1 MSNAFRNRYGA
12 GSSALNWR
20 ENQFLIYLSPGS
32 TVGDP
37 VTILSFDHPPP
48 GVTFFN
54 EITTGPPSS
63 GDQTTLYLAPDGTT
77 GYFRG
82 TLSID
87 SPKNF
92 SIGGAIPNASLYI
105 ANELIQDMHWSNT
118 TPIRVI
124 YQKESNTSARTTL
137 ATYQSPPLSEIIY
150 WFEQVSI
157 NLYGE
162 LLVKTIAHVLN
173 STIGS
178 VLVNYCQN
186 EHGIEPTA
194 VALMD
199 GSGLSP
205 ENRITTGAIARV
217 LYNVRQRAPWFP
229 TFEKALPVINNIRM
243 KSGYIHNVLSYA
255 GYVNKQVFS
264 LIVNNFNGQTAVM
277 RQKMWNLLDTLK

>member
-1 MSNAFRNRYGA
+1 MYIYRNRYGA
-12 GSSALNWR
+12 GGGALNWR
-20 ENQFLIYLSPGS
+20 ENQFLIYLSPGLA
-32 TVGDP
+32 VGDP
-37 VTILSFDHPPP
+37 VKILSFDHPPP
-48 GVTFFN
+48 GVDFIN
-54 EITTGPPSS
+54 EITTGPPNS
-63 GDQTTLYLAPDGTT
+63 GDQTALYLAPDGTT

-87 SPKNF
+87 SPQNF
-92 SIGGAIPNASLYI
+92 SIGGAIPNASLHMTHD
-105 ANELIQDMHWSNT
+105 LIQGMRWPHN
-118 TPIRVI
+118 TPIKVI
-124 YQKESNTSARTTL
+124 YQKESNGTARTIL
-137 ATYQSPPLSEIIY
+137 ATYLSPPLSEIVY

-173 STIGS
+173 STIGNI
-178 VLVNYCQN
+178 LQDYCQR
-186 EHGIEPTA
+186 EHDIEPTA

-217 LYNVRQRAPWFP
+217 LYNVRRQAPWFP

-243 KSGYIHNVLSYA
+243 KSGYIHNVLAYA

-264 LIVNNFNGQTAVM
+264 MIINNFNGQTAVM